1 MLKSK
6 YTFYYR
12 YKEKL
17 TGKVTET
24 RLKFK
29 HRDYSLDHCINAQ
42 PKIMD
47 MNSSRIF
54 EEPMEIEPTD
64 NYRKNV
70 NYLVMTRDHNN
81 NKKKPNL
88 DLSNVIKEFKKTKT
102 NINKCRDISRNTCIP
117 QYKTTIALNEEKS
130 ASNQSASF
138 STSQYNKSSSSSR
151 RTDRSKNSKQSSVLN
166 SISDHTNN
174 IIAKAEHD
182 RLTRHIPKKSVQV
195 ENYIKKNQSRLDK
208 YINTVFIIIIHRKR
222 IWEKTQRRD
231 FQIIT

>member
-1 MLKSK
+1 M
-6 YTFYYR
+6 
-12 YKEKL
+12 
-17 TGKVTET
+17 TET
-24 RLKFK
+24 KLRIK

-42 PKIMD
+42 PKIID

-54 EEPMEIEPTD
+54 EEPMEIEPID

-70 NYLVMTRDHNN
+70 NYLVMARDHNK

-102 NINKCRDISRNTCIP
+102 NINKSRGISRNSCIP

-130 ASNQSASF
+130 SSNQSASF
-138 STSQYNKSSSSSR
+138 CTSQYNKSSSSSR
-151 RTDRSKNSKQSSVLN
+151 RTDKSKNSKQSAVLN

-195 ENYIKKNQSRLDK
+195 DNHIKKNPSRIDK

-222 IWEKTQRRD
+222 IWETTQRGNS
-231 FQIIT
+231 QIIT